1 MCYLGKVSVWR
12 SWETETGS
20 ENSAEVHSWT
30 REIWR
35 YVHSWE
41 SLEDFPAG
49 LVAMTPCSQCR
60 GPRFDPWSGNQVPHA
75 AIKSSYAVTKTQ
87 HNQINFYFLVF
98 EKNSWRYLGKLRW
111 SFKALGLQIMDG
123 GLCTGRYGNKGKKK
137 EWTLTKHLL
146 CAMKCAG
153 RLQNDHGENGDSL
166 HQDLPWCRWHVWF
179 IFSYLIVTA
188 II

>member
-1 MCYLGKVSVWR
+1 MATFSKVGYTALLVVSWGYGNALHEAMCYLGKVSVWR

-111 SFKALGLQIMDG
+111 SFKALYLKIKRAVTPKDQRFRSTQEISGDHMHL
-123 GLCTGRYGNKGKKK
+123 
-137 EWTLTKHLL
+137 WTDFTLL
-146 CAMKCAG
+146 VVA
-153 RLQNDHGENGDSL
+153 
-166 HQDLPWCRWHVWF
+166 
-179 IFSYLIVTA
+179 
-188 II
+188 